1 MKQLFLALL
10 VPAIFFVS
18 QLNCLASPDVSGS
31 FDRASAV
38 FIGEVTE
45 IKKPISSDPS
55 APLTDQLHKVSFK
68 VEYSWKGAG
77 FQEFGTLSLVVLSD
91 QGINDDCLRNCYCFS
106 WGSFREG
113 SKYLVFA
120 EETAEKDLVVW
131 SYSQTSPLVKAS
143 EDLKELQKMS
153 SPFYRFRVKP

>member
-1 MKQLFLALL
+1 MKRLFLVLL

-18 QLNCLASPDVSGS
+18 QLNCLASPDVSDS
-31 FDRASAV
+31 FDRAAAV

-55 APLTDQLHKVSFK
+55 APLTDRLHKVSFK

-77 FQEFGTLSLVVLSD
+77 FQEFGTLSLLVLSD
-91 QGINDDCLRNCYCFS
+91 LGFNDDCLGNCWCFS
-106 WGSFREG
+106 WGSFLEG
-113 SKYLVFA
+113 RKYLVFA
-120 EETAEKDLVVW
+120 EETAEKDPVVRW
-131 SYSQTSPLVKAS
+131 YSQTAPLDKAS